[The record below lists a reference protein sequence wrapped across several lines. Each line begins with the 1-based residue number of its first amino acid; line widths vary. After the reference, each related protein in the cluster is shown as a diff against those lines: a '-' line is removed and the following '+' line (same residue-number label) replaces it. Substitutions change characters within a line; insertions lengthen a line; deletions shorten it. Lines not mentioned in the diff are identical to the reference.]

1 MPFSAIPMSS
11 VESAVGPMPTDLQ
24 AVVRVDRPLVCAIN
38 HDKDRERDGRTTVVV
53 MQPFA
58 YEHGPTGRTIW
69 VPASY
74 VTDFAS
80 IPRVGT
86 WLISPFG
93 RHAIAAVIHD
103 WLYSVG
109 EPGKRGEADDIFRE
123 ALTELGVDMVRRNV
137 MHGAVTAFG
146 AGGYDRAEATWPTQ
160 FMDWRTGKYLTP
172 PAPRSAFYGDG
183 DPAVIE
189 RVKSQ
194 SPANC
199 GPQQP

>member
-1 MPFSAIPMSS
+1 MPFSTVPSS
-11 VESAVGPMPTDLQ
+11 APALGAAPAPTDLQ

-80 IPRVGT
+80 IPRVGR

-123 ALTELGVDMVRRNV
+123 ALDELGVGVVRRNV
-137 MHGAVTAFG
+137 MHRAVTTFG

-160 FMDWRTGKYLTP
+160 FMDWRTGKFLLP
-172 PAPRSAFYGDG
+172 PAPRSAFFGHGDQG
-183 DPAVIE
+183 IIE
-189 RVKSQ
+189 RVKSE

-199 GPQQP
+199 SP